1 MELGST
7 EHKQKLMQ
15 GILRVAFKTATIG
28 LFIGV
33 FLMTPALIIPNSFSM
48 GLAYA
53 GFAIILGSQVFAS
66 ILAWRK
72 YKTIIKPFDETY
84 RSKND

>member
-1 MELGST
+1 MELGSA

-15 GILRVAFKTATIG
+15 GILRVAFKTATFG

-33 FLMTPALIIPNSFSM
+33 FLMTPALIIPNTFSM

-53 GFAIILGSQVFAS
+53 GFAIILGSQVFATL
-66 ILAWRK
+66 LAWRK
-72 YKTIIKPFDETY
+72 YKKIIKPFDETY
-84 RSKND
+84 RSNKD